1 MALVNPNIAMSFRQ
15 PEFRPRNAL
24 AEYAQVQQ
32 IVGGQ
37 RQAEMADMQ
46 MEELRRERDAL
57 GRIQA
62 AIVAKGGPPD
72 LGAAAD
78 EMIRTGRPQFVT
90 QGMAIRESLKKQRY
104 FEEFESRFGAGRAA
118 PSAAA
123 APAGEVVAA
132 PMPSP
137 TGTVR
142 DIAPGGAPGAASRAV
157 FNQDAI
163 AGIDPETQKSI
174 SLILDDATQLRA
186 KADEFRGSV
195 RASGFLNQ
203 AEQLENQA
211 ASMLAVQ
218 KRRASEPRFDTGAPA
233 TAEQVNAARQAL
245 AVGQAPAAANA
256 LAPAAAPVTNAM
268 VAPAAQLAVPPAGI
282 NQLASA
288 GAGPNIDDL
297 MVQYDL
303 AAKAGHPR
311 APVIL
316 KQIEAAL
323 RADPSET
330 RTMQQLGYPLTQEG
344 YAAFRAAQMKTAT
357 PAEPSELRTMDA
369 LGYPRTREGYAAFRA
384 AQMRETQQQPP
395 ALVPI
400 LRDGKPVLVPRDQA
414 VGQTPFS
421 PTAVQVLGMGP
432 SAQAPAAA
440 QPRPLTAA
448 QEAARRDKLGKEFKS
463 ATAALQTTQDVLD
476 SIAFVRAEPGLP
488 RATGFTGTFLP
499 SIPEGAAAAA
509 ETRLKNLEG
518 KVTALGKAQAAATG
532 AIGSIANQEW
542 QILRD
547 QIAAI
552 DRTKGTGPL
561 LKQLELVELQAQG
574 AMARIQD
581 AYQRQ
586 FGEDFERFPQFSTL
600 PAPRS
605 SFTPRA
611 PATTS
616 NLSPQ
621 EQTELDQL
629 RQRFKGR

>member
-15 PEFRPRNAL
+15 PEFQPRNAL

-32 IVGGQ
+32 IMGGQ

-78 EMIRTGRPQFVT
+78 EMIKTGRPQFVT

-123 APAGEVVAA
+123 EAAGVAA
-132 PMPSP
+132 PAMP
-137 TGTVR
+137 
-142 DIAPGGAPGAASRAV
+142 APSAALSGESRAV
-157 FNQDAI
+157 FNQNAI
-163 AGIDPETQKSI
+163 TGIDSEAQKNISSI
-174 SLILDDATQLRA
+174 LGDAAQLRA
-186 KADEFRGSV
+186 QANEFKGSA

-218 KRRASEPRFDTGAPA
+218 KRRASGSRFDTGAPA
-233 TAEQVNAARQAL
+233 TDEEFGAAREAL
-245 AVGQAPAAANA
+245 AVGQPPPVNA
-256 LAPAAAPVTNAM
+256 LAPAM
-268 VAPAAQLAVPPAGI
+268 PPAGV

-297 MVQYDL
+297 MARYDL
-303 AAKAGHPR
+303 AAKAGHPM
-311 APVIL
+311 APAIL

-330 RTMQQLGYPLTQEG
+330 RTMQQLGYPLTREG

-400 LRDGKPVLVPRDQA
+400 LRDGKPVLVPRNDA
-414 VGQTPFS
+414 IGQTPFS
-421 PTAVQVLGMGP
+421 PAAVQVLGMGQGREP
-432 SAQAPAAA
+432 AAAA

-448 QEAARRDKLGKEFKS
+448 QEVARRDKLGKEFKS

-476 SIAFVRAEPGLP
+476 SISFVKSEPGLS
-488 RATGFTGTFLP
+488 RATGFTGMLP
-499 SIPEGAAAAA
+499 SFSEGAAASA
-509 ETRLKNLEG
+509 ETRLANLKG
-518 KVTALGKAQAAATG
+518 KITALGKAAAASTG

-542 QILRD
+542 KILSD

-552 DRTKGTGPL
+552 DPVKGKGPL
-561 LKQLELVELQAQG
+561 LDQLALVEVQAQG

-586 FGEDFERFPQFSTL
+586 FGEDFERFPQFSNL

-611 PATTS
+611 PAGGARGAAPPATGVDT
-616 NLSPQ
+616 NNPL
-621 EQTELDQL
+621 L
-629 RQRFKGR
+629 R

>member
-15 PEFRPRNAL
+15 PEFQPRNAL

-78 EMIRTGRPQFVT
+78 EMIRTGRPQFVN

-123 APAGEVVAA
+123 AAGANAMAAPAGELVAA
-132 PMPSP
+132 PMLSP

-142 DIAPGGAPGAASRAV
+142 GIAPAGAPGAASRAV

-163 AGIDPETQKSI
+163 AGIDPEAQKSI
-174 SLILDDATQLRA
+174 SLILDDAAQLRA

-195 RASGFLNQ
+195 RASGFLSQ

-218 KRRASEPRFDTGAPA
+218 KRRASESRFDIGAPA
-233 TAEQVNAARQAL
+233 TAEQVNAALEAL
-245 AVGQAPAAANA
+245 AVGQTPPAAANA
-256 LAPAAAPVTNAM
+256 LAPAAAAPVTNAM
-268 VAPAAQLAVPPAGI
+268 LAPAAQPAVPPAGI

-297 MVQYDL
+297 MARYDL
-303 AAKAGHPR
+303 AAKAGHPM
-311 APVIL
+311 APAIL

-323 RADPSET
+323 RGDQNRPMAVSRGQVVIDPRTGQQIFSAPET
-330 RTMQQLGYPLTQEG
+330 ATLSDRFVPVGRLVFDRQTQQYISPTQAQLAQSQE
-344 YAAFRAAQMKTAT
+344 RATAAT
-357 PAEPSELRTMDA
+357 PAARAP
-369 LGYPRTREGYAAFRA
+369 LGYRFTPTGDLEPIPGGPAARGAEGA
-384 AQMRETQQQPP
+384 
-395 ALVPI
+395 
-400 LRDGKPVLVPRDQA
+400 G
-414 VGQTPFS
+414 
-421 PTAVQVLGMGP
+421 
-432 SAQAPAAA
+432 AA

-448 QEAARRDKLGKEFKS
+448 QEVARRDKLGKEFKS

-476 SIAFVRAEPGLP
+476 SISFVKSEPGLS
-488 RATGFTGTFLP
+488 RATGFTGMLP
-499 SIPEGAAAAA
+499 SFPEGAAASA
-509 ETRLKNLEG
+509 ETRLANLKG
-518 KVTALGKAQAAATG
+518 KITALGKAAAASTG

-542 QILRD
+542 KILAD

-552 DRTKGTGPL
+552 DPVKGEGPL
-561 LKQLELVELQAQG
+561 LDQLALVETQAQG

-586 FGEDFERFPQFSTL
+586 FGEDFERFPQFSNL
-600 PAPRS
+600 PAPKS

-611 PATTS
+611 PAGGARGAAPPATGVDT
-616 NLSPQ
+616 NNPL
-621 EQTELDQL
+621 L
-629 RQRFKGR
+629 R